1 MDIQTN
7 KSVLIKEK
15 IKVLDKELRSH
26 FHTVRLNEVRRSIVP
41 GNSQSL
47 WRAVRIARDVNS
59 TTLPN
64 QLFLNNEAVNSK
76 ELPDI
81 FAGFFDGRVRDVISK
96 TDLDE
101 NVYNGRK
108 LVNTANTMFMDAE
121 SIRKCMMTLKPKN
134 SEGFDRIPQRVL
146 RDGMDL
152 LLPPLTRMFQLI
164 YNLRQVP
171 EQWLVAK
178 TTPIYK
184 NKGERQNVE
193 SYRPIANLCST
204 SKIFEK
210 LILMRILDIQE
221 QNEVDLTRQG
231 QHGFKRNKS
240 TSTLSAELLS
250 MISRSL
256 DDDEFVLVSSLDLSS
271 AFDVVNVNLL
281 IKRLTI

>member
-1 MDIQTN
+1 
-7 KSVLIKEK
+7 
-15 IKVLDKELRSH
+15 
-26 FHTVRLNEVRRSIVP
+26 
-41 GNSQSL
+41 
-47 WRAVRIARDVNS
+47 
-59 TTLPN
+59 
-64 QLFLNNEAVNSK
+64 
-76 ELPDI
+76 
-81 FAGFFDGRVRDVISK
+81 
-96 TDLDE
+96 
-101 NVYNGRK
+101 
-108 LVNTANTMFMDAE
+108 
-121 SIRKCMMTLKPKN
+121 MMTLKPKN

-221 QNEVDLTRQG
+221 QNKVDLTRQG

-281 IKRLTI
+281 IKRLTILGLPEDVISLIKVWLQNRCYYVSLDSGNSVLHDLLLGTVQGSILGPVLYAMFVSPIFDIVPMLAFADDSYKVEINKT